1 MVVGV
6 VVEVV
11 VVVGVVVEV
20 VVVVGVEEGRTTS
33 LPAASVPLTS
43 PSMASSLRVPS
54 ALCVMPS
61 ILAYERS
68 TSAGYDDPSLLV
80 PA

>member
-6 VVEVV
+6 GVGVVIEMGVV
-11 VVVGVVVEV
+11 VVVGVGVV
-20 VVVVGVEEGRTTS
+20 VEEGRTTS